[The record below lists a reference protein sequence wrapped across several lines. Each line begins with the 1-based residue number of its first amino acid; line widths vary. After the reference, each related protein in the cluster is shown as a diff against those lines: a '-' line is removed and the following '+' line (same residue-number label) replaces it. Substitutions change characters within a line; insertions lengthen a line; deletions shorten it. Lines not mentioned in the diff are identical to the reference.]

1 MTVTY
6 HPDPRALM
14 RQVDALPKD
23 MLLVI
28 IDNASSDAEFADIE
42 RIAAAHPQVLLLRN
56 DENIGLAAAVNKA
69 VDYLAETDSAREF
82 ILLLDQDSE
91 PQAGS
96 IKQLLTAFLRLERA
110 GVRVGCVGPRLLDT
124 RTGLQHGFHCIRGW
138 RWSRRFPAED
148 ESEPVECAN
157 LNGSGTLMRT
167 ALFQE
172 LKGLDASLFID
183 HVDTEW
189 AFRVLAHGHRLF
201 GIPQAVFQHN
211 MGDDSLRIW
220 FFGWR
225 VWPHRSPLRHYY
237 LFRNA
242 IVLMKRDYVPAVWK
256 VWAHAKLLLTLL
268 IHGVFDPER
277 VKQVDCMMK
286 GLREGWSRAP
296 KRRRLN

>member
-1 MTVTY
+1 
-6 HPDPRALM
+6 M

-23 MLLVI
+23 TLLVI
-28 IDNASSDAEFADIE
+28 IDNASSEAEFADIE

-69 VDYLAETDSAREF
+69 VDYLAEADSAREF

-96 IKQLLTAFLRLERA
+96 VKQLLTAFLRLERA

-148 ESEPVECAN
+148 ELEPVECAN

-189 AFRVLAHGHRLF
+189 AFRVSAHGYRLF
-201 GIPQAVFQHN
+201 GIPQAAFRHS
-211 MGDDSLRIW
+211 MGEDSLRFW

-225 VWPHRSPLRHYY
+225 IWPRRSPMRHYY

-242 IVLMKRDYVPAVWK
+242 VILMKRDYVPAVWK
-256 VWAHAKLLLTLL
+256 VWARLKLFVTLLL
-268 IHGVFDPER
+268 HGIFDPQREQQIR
-277 VKQVDCMMK
+277 HMVKGIRNGRRSSGQQEALM
-286 GLREGWSRAP
+286 ESR
-296 KRRRLN
+296 